1 MPRVKIAE
9 REDTLMETIL
19 GRKQKLKMT
28 HAQLD
33 KKARFA
39 DGTFKRLKGRHTDEW
54 KLSEIKTVCY
64 VLNIPIEKVRAEIR
78 YV

>member
-1 MPRVKIAE
+1 MPRTKIAE
-9 REDTLMETIL
+9 REDALMEIIL

-54 KLSEIKTVCY
+54 KLSEIKSVCY
-64 VLNIPIEKVRAEIR
+64 VLNIPIDRLRQYITF
-78 YV
+78 

>member
-9 REDTLMETIL
+9 REDALMETIL

-33 KKARFA
+33 KKARFT
-39 DGTFKRLKGRHTDEW
+39 DGTFKRLKGKHTDEW

-64 VLNIPIEKVRAEIR
+64 VLNIPIERLRQDIKF
-78 YV
+78 

>member
-54 KLSEIKTVCY
+54 KLSEIKAVCY
-64 VLNIPIEKVRAEIR
+64 VLNIPIERLRQDIKF
-78 YV
+78 

>member
-1 MPRVKIAE
+1 MPRTKIAE
-9 REDTLMETIL
+9 REDALMETIL

-64 VLNIPIEKVRAEIR
+64 VLNIPIERLRQDIKF
-78 YV
+78 

>member
-39 DGTFKRLKGRHTDEW
+39 DGTFKRLKGKHTDEW

-64 VLNIPIEKVRAEIR
+64 VLNIPIDRLRQDIKF
-78 YV
+78 

>member
-9 REDTLMETIL
+9 REDALMETIL

-39 DGTFKRLKGRHTDEW
+39 DGTFKRLKGKHTDEW

-64 VLNIPIEKVRAEIR
+64 VLNIPIDRLRQDIKF
-78 YV
+78 